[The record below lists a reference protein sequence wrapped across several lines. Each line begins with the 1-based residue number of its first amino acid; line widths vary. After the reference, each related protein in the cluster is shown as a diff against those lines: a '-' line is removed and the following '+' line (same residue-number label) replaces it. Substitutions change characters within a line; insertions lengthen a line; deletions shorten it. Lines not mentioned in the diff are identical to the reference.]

1 MLLHLLTQMLMLTPN
16 SSATTPPLPWLLLP
30 WLLLP

>member
-16 SSATTPPLPWLLLP
+16 SSATTPLPWLLLP